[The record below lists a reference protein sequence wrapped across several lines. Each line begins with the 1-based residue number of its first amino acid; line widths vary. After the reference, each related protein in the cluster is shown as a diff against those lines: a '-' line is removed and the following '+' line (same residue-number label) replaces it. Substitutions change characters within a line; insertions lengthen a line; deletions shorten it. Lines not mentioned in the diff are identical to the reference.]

1 MGIGQTYIRSIGL
14 VGLAEYIKS
23 HGGDFSALVSEC
35 GLSLKDIRNQD
46 SFIPFQKFSNV
57 MELAAK
63 RLNRPQLG
71 IEWAT
76 VLPPHYPNIGPAVL
90 LSNFASDIEEWIS
103 LCVRYYKYHSNAF
116 SYQLLKNEDEPFSI
130 IRFNM
135 DPFAFPSRQF
145 VEHNLAICCQ
155 VSRLLMKLPDVNPI
169 RARFRHSRPDDI
181 KIFERVFR
189 CPIEFDCEHD
199 ELHFEKY
206 ILNAKVK
213 GNLKFFGSVVNY
225 YVTSRIE
232 NMDVYDQSAA
242 SLVALAIPSVIGI
255 GKCNLEFV
263 AEGLGIHVKKLQR
276 SLADEGVSFTE
287 ILDKVRESMAK
298 RMLIES
304 KAPVANIAK
313 MLDYSSTSAFTL
325 AFKRW
330 TEMTPLKYRSTSPT
344 T

>member
-14 VGLAEYIKS
+14 VGFSDYVKS
-23 HGGDFSALVSEC
+23 QGGDFAALIADC
-35 GLSLKDIRNQD
+35 GLSLKNIRDQD

-71 IEWAT
+71 IEWAL

-90 LSNFASDIEEWIS
+90 LSNFASDVEEWIS

-116 SYQLLKNEDEPFSI
+116 SYQLINIKSDPFAM

-135 DPFAFPSRQF
+135 DPFAYPSRQF

-155 VSRLLMKLPDVNPI
+155 LSRLITKLPDINPM
-169 RARFRHSRPDDI
+169 RARFRHTRPSDI
-181 KIFERVFR
+181 GIFEQVFR

-199 ELHFEKY
+199 ELVFEKF
-206 ILNAKVK
+206 LLKTKVK

-263 AEGLGIHVKKLQR
+263 AEGLGIHIKKLQR

-330 TEMTPLKYRSTSPT
+330 TDMTPLKFRAGSASR
-344 T
+344 